1 MAVFRSRISVASEDF
16 RRNRGGML
24 ALIGELRELEG
35 RARLASERSAER
47 FAHRGQLLPRER
59 LARVLDPGAPFLELQ
74 NLTGYAMTDNGLD
87 ADRATSVPGGNQL
100 VGIGF
105 VSGARCVVV
114 VTDSGINAGAF
125 NAAGGRKSFGRK
137 RSRRRIGCRSCTWWK
152 APARIS
158 LPIEWRVS

>member
-1 MAVFRSRISVASEDF
+1 MAVFRSRVSVASEDF
-16 RRNRGGML
+16 RRNREGML
-24 ALIGELRELEG
+24 ALIGELRELEAQ
-35 RARLASERSAER
+35 ARLASERSAER

-74 NLTGYAMTDNGLD
+74 NLTGDAMTENVLD

-125 NAAGGRKSFGRK
+125 NAAGGAKILRAQAIAAENR
-137 RSRRRIGCRSCTWWK
+137 
-152 APARIS
+152 
-158 LPIEWRVS
+158 LPFLHLVESAGANIPGYRVEA